1 MADTDAGH
9 DIGASERLLS
19 AVEQVMQVDE
29 VTRGSQKQ
37 GFSVRFRGRL
47 MVDSQEAYDRLEG
60 VFTQHG
66 TTLVFRK
73 EGEDHL
79 VLAIPGVIQ
88 PRPSNPYLN
97 LLVFVLTVLSV
108 LFTGAMYSV
117 EFPPQAGLAEQL
129 RLTFLSLPEGIPF
142 AASLLAILLAHE
154 FAHYIAARRHN
165 TAVSLPYF
173 LPFPLSPFGTMG
185 AVILMKQPPRTRRA
199 VLDIGLAGPLA
210 GLVVAIP
217 VLILGLSLSEVG
229 SLPVGSSPS
238 QPFVLEGNS
247 LLYLGAKYLTKGELL
262 PAPVSYG
269 GLHPLLY
276 WARYLFLGQPVPYG
290 GRDVMLHPVAWAG
303 WAGLLITA
311 VNLIPLGQLDGGHI
325 IHALLGRRAATLRP
339 FILVAMVGLGFVWSG
354 WWLWAAL
361 LFFLGRSTSQP
372 LNGILPL
379 DRRRKALAVLGLIVF
394 ILVFTPVPLNAY
406 GGY

>member
-1 MADTDAGH
+1 MADTDAGNQSG
-9 DIGASERLLS
+9 ISERLLT
-19 AVEQVMQVDE
+19 AVERVMQVDE
-29 VTRGSQKQ
+29 VTQGSQKQ

-47 MVDSQEAYDRLEG
+47 MIDSQEAYDRLEG
-60 VFTQHG
+60 VFAQHG

-79 VLAIPGVIQ
+79 VLAVPGVIQ

-97 LLVFVLTVLSV
+97 LLFFVLTVLSV

-117 EFPPQAGLAEQL
+117 ELPPQADWAEQL

-154 FAHYIAARRHN
+154 FAHYLAARRHN

-229 SLPVGSSPS
+229 SLPMGSSPS

-247 LLYLGAKYLTKGELL
+247 LLYLAAKYLTKGELL

-311 VNLIPLGQLDGGHI
+311 VNLIPVGQLDGGHI
-325 IHALLGRRAATLRP
+325 LHARLGRRAASLRP

-361 LFFLGRSTSQP
+361 LLFVGRSTSQP

-406 GGY
+406 GGL

>member
-1 MADTDAGH
+1 
-9 DIGASERLLS
+9 
-19 AVEQVMQVDE
+19 MQVDE
-29 VTRGSQKQ
+29 ITRGSQKQ
-37 GFSVRFRGRL
+37 GFTFRFRGRL
-47 MVDSQEAYDRLEG
+47 MIDSQEAYDQLEG
-60 VFTQHG
+60 VFAQHG

-73 EGEDHL
+73 EGEDDL

-97 LLVFVLTVLSV
+97 LLFFVLTVLSV
-108 LFTGAMYSV
+108 LFTGAMYTV
-117 EFPPQAGLAEQL
+117 ELPAQADLATQL

-154 FAHYIAARRHN
+154 FAHYLAARRHN

-185 AVILMKQPPRTRRA
+185 AVIKMKQPPRTRRA

-229 SLPVGSSPS
+229 SLPLGSSPS

-247 LLYLGAKYLTKGELL
+247 LLYLAAKYLTKGELL
-262 PAPVSYG
+262 PAPMSYG

-276 WARYLFLGQPVPYG
+276 WARYLFLGQPVPFG

-311 VNLIPLGQLDGGHI
+311 VNLIPVGQLDGGHI
-325 IHALLGRRAATLRP
+325 LHALLGRRAATLRP

-361 LFFLGRSTSQP
+361 LFFLGRATAQP

-379 DRRRKALAVLGLIVF
+379 DKRRKALAFLGLIVF

-406 GGY
+406 GGL